1 MSTERV
7 FRVLV
12 VDASDMLR
20 DLLSYGVTRH
30 FKMLGAKVHIVCAA
44 DGATAWS
51 KLHEASYD
59 LAIID
64 SDLASMKGTALVDR
78 IRHEEKLR
86 ALTVLGTS
94 IGGDE
99 IGDEM
104 LAAGANQFLSKP
116 VALRE
121 LAKTLESLSP
131 A

>member
-1 MSTERV
+1 MSPERV

-12 VDASDMLR
+12 AEASDMLR
-20 DLLSYGVTRH
+20 DLISYGVARH
-30 FKMLGAKVHIVCAA
+30 FKLHGAKVDIVFAA

-64 SDLASMKGTALVDR
+64 SELGTMKGTALVDR
-78 IRHEEKLR
+78 IRHEEKLCK
-86 ALTVLGTS
+86 LTVLGTS
-94 IGGDE
+94 IGGDDV
-99 IGDEM
+99 GSAM
-104 LAAGANQFLSKP
+104 RAAGVDEFLSKP

-121 LAKTLESLSP
+121 LAKTLETLSP

>member
-1 MSTERV
+1 MSHERV

-12 VDASDMLR
+12 ADASDMLR
-20 DLLSYGVTRH
+20 DLLSYAVMRH
-30 FKMLGAKVHIVCAA
+30 FKMLGAKVDIVCAA
-44 DGATAWS
+44 DGDTAWS

-78 IRHEEKLR
+78 IRHEEKMR
-86 ALTVLGTS
+86 ELTVVGTS

-99 IGDEM
+99 IGNEM

-116 VALRE
+116 VALRD

-131 A
+131 P